1 MRGLA
6 ILAAGALL
14 LALLLGG
21 SAPFGRIAL
30 ALHLPGLAVPF
41 FSDPGWRGV
50 ARYRAGDMPGAAR
63 EFAAAGAAFNLGN
76 AEALQGRYAAA
87 LEAYD
92 RARAT
97 GDAAAQANFDLVMA
111 LYAGSAIDPAS
122 IGRFPE
128 RDEGPEAASFVAR
141 GDARASGTGDEVT
154 NSDPLPGLAELESRG
169 RLGVRRVFDDSFVL
183 ADERWLTQ
191 LSDVP
196 GEFLA
201 TRIAHERK
209 RRAALEGRR

>member
-6 ILAAGALL
+6 ILGL
-14 LALLLGG
+14 LAVLLAFALGG
-21 SAPFGRIAL
+21 PAPFGRIAL
-30 ALHLPGLAVPF
+30 ALHLPGVAVPF

-50 ARYRAGDMPGAAR
+50 ARYRAGDMSGAAR
-63 EFAAAGAAFNLGN
+63 EFAVAGVVFNLGN
-76 AEALQGRYAAA
+76 AEARQGRYAAA

-111 LYAGSAIDPAS
+111 LYAGSAVDPAS
-122 IGRFPE
+122 IGRLPE

-201 TRIAHERK
+201 ARIAHERK

>member
-6 ILAAGALL
+6 ILAAGAFL

-21 SAPFGRIAL
+21 AAPFGRLAL
-30 ALHLPGLAVPF
+30 ALHLPGVAAPL

-50 ARYRAGDMPGAAR
+50 ARYRAGDMTGAAR
-63 EFAAAGAAFNLGN
+63 DFAAAGATFNLGN
-76 AEALQGRYAAA
+76 AEARQGRYAAA

-92 RARAT
+92 RART
-97 GDAAAQANFDLVMA
+97 GGDAAAQANFDLVMA
-111 LYAGSAIDPAS
+111 LYAGSAIDAAS
-122 IGRFPE
+122 IALFPE

-154 NSDPLPGLAELESRG
+154 NSDPMPGLAELESRG

-191 LSDVP
+191 LPDVP
-196 GEFLA
+196 GGFLA
-201 TRIAHERK
+201 ARIAHERK
-209 RRAALEGRR
+209 RRASGESER